1 MKKKKIIDLVINII
15 MICLAAF
22 WIYPYIWL
30 LLSSVKPVDEIFT
43 RFLPTRLTLDHY
55 KFIFVTS
62 ERLERPFLRALFNS
76 VFISVSVT
84 ALVIITSSLIGYAL
98 SRIEFRGAKITSSF
112 ILFQMLFPGFMF
124 LIPLFVL
131 MKTLGFLDSYLAL
144 IVPSAMSAWGIFMF
158 SQAFKTIPQDYID
171 AAKMDGANRL
181 WVIFRVLLPLSR
193 TTASIVGLFTFIGTW
208 DNFLWPLMIIK
219 NPSKMPL
226 AVLLAVF
233 NHQYAGYIGPVLA
246 GAVLQTMPM
255 LIIFWLL
262 RDYFVKGIAFT
273 LK

>member
-1 MKKKKIIDLVINII
+1 MKKAKIIDFGINLL
-15 MICLAAF
+15 MIVLAF
-22 WIYPYIWL
+22 IWIYPYLWL
-30 LLSSVKPVDEIFT
+30 LLSSFKPVDEIFT
-43 RFLPTRLTLDHY
+43 RFLPTRITFEHY

-62 ERLERPFLRALFNS
+62 ERLERPFVRALFNS

-84 ALVIITSSLIGYAL
+84 TLVILTSCLIGYAL
-98 SRIEFRGAKITSSF
+98 SRIDFKGARITSSF

-131 MKTLGFLDSYLAL
+131 MRTLGLLDSYMAV
-144 IVPSAMSAWGIFMF
+144 IFPSAMSAWGIFMF
-158 SQAFKTIPQDYID
+158 SQSFKTIPQDYID
-171 AAKMDGANRL
+171 AAKIDGANRL

-193 TTASIVGLFTFIGTW
+193 TTASIVGLFTFIGIW
-208 DNFLWPLMIIK
+208 DNFLWPLMVIK
-219 NPSKMPL
+219 NPNRMPL

-246 GAVLQTMPM
+246 GAVLQTIPM
-255 LIIFWLL
+255 LIIFWIL
-262 RDYFVKGIAFT
+262 RDYFIKGIAFT

>member
-1 MKKKKIIDLVINII
+1 MKKAKIIDFGINLL
-15 MICLAAF
+15 MIVLAF
-22 WIYPYIWL
+22 IWIYPYLWL
-30 LLSSVKPVDEIFT
+30 LLSSFKPVDEIFT
-43 RFLPTRLTLDHY
+43 RFLPTRITFEHY

-62 ERLERPFLRALFNS
+62 ERLQRPFVRALFNS

-84 ALVIITSSLIGYAL
+84 TLVILTSCLVGYAL
-98 SRIEFRGAKITSSF
+98 SRIDFKGARITSNF

-131 MKTLGFLDSYLAL
+131 MRTFGLLDSYMAV
-144 IVPSAMSAWGIFMF
+144 IFPSAMSAWGIFMF
-158 SQAFKTIPQDYID
+158 SQSFKTIPQDYVD

-193 TTASIVGLFTFIGTW
+193 TTASIVGLFTFIGIW
-208 DNFLWPLMIIK
+208 DNFLWPLMVIK
-219 NPSKMPL
+219 NPNRMPL

-246 GAVLQTMPM
+246 GAVLQTIPM
-255 LIIFWLL
+255 LIIFWIL
-262 RDYFVKGIAFT
+262 RDYFIKGIAFT